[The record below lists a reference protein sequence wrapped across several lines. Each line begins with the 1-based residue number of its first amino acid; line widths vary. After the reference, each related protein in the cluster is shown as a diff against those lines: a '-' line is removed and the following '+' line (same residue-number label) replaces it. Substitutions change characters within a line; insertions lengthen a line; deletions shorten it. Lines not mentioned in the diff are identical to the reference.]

1 MIPSLAGFIFLFP
14 ASRPLPR
21 FNLMEV
27 VELERLCVMN
37 RQFNLTVPHSLSYSP
52 RFYQ

>member
-37 RQFNLTVPHSLSYSP
+37 RPVQPDGSTQSQLQS
-52 RFYQ
+52 